1 MNIEKIKNANTK
13 VLGKNIVFY
22 KEIDSTQDEI
32 RKMAEKHTANG
43 TLVIADN
50 QFSGKGT
57 KGRVWTTESGKNIT
71 MSLVIYPNCKVEE
84 LEGFTV
90 NIAEA
95 IKEAI
100 KELYGYKLDIKEP
113 NDLMLNGKKI
123 CGILTQSVTLA
134 EKVDYVLIGIG
145 FNVNQVEFEGELSN
159 IATSLKKE
167 FNMEFE
173 REEIAAKILEKL
185 ENKITNII
193 KK

>member
-173 REEIAAKILEKL
+173 REEIVAKILEKL
-185 ENKITNII
+185 
-193 KK
+193 